1 MWKYINSNELYHAWP
16 KGYKRGPDGTPLGYV
31 SKDSQYNDKERG
43 TVGKISDNIN
53 TFKPKSTNY
62 KVNNSGYK
70 VNISN
75 KKEKP
80 PYEVVPINKNE
91 VVPINKNEVVPINKN
106 EVVPINKNKEE
117 PEIEK
122 INPTLDNIFD
132 STNEN
137 TTKKGKEKV
146 DNMFKNEK
154 VDFDFTTEKGKKRVN
169 DLINKIR
176 KENAEKE
183 QLAKEKAAK
192 EKDESWDLSDE
203 EINEIIKEEVAK
215 EKAEKER
222 LAKEKA
228 AKEKAEKERLAKEK
242 AAKEKAEKERLA
254 KEKAEKEQLA
264 KEKAAKEKAEKEKAS
279 KEKAEKEKVSKE
291 KTEKEKTVK
300 EKITPDKIKELENK
314 DLADKYE
321 SEAKKRDLGLE
332 MQSIKNNQEQ
342 QKLDAATADEKR
354 KAKDFEDRKA
364 REAYLDEL
372 NRYSNASNNFGTAG
386 SRLGS
391 AGDTVSKIRVQ
402 EKEKLDLSQFSSEEL
417 KRRIERNRLEQEYN
431 DRFAPETRVSKGK
444 RLVTNILYGSS
455 ALSNFAG
462 SIASIMGAIKSFKT
476 LSDYKNK

>member
-43 TVGKISDNIN
+43 TVGKISGNIN
-53 TFKPKSTNY
+53 TFKPGSTNY
-62 KVNNSGYK
+62 KANTSGYK
-70 VNISN
+70 VNISD

-80 PYEVVPINKNE
+80 PY
-91 VVPINKNEVVPINKN
+91 EVVPINKN

-122 INPTLDNIFD
+122 INPTLDDIFD

-183 QLAKEKAAK
+183 
-192 EKDESWDLSDE
+192 
-203 EINEIIKEEVAK
+203 
-215 EKAEKER
+215 R

-242 AAKEKAEKERLA
+242 AAKEKAEKE
-254 KEKAEKEQLA
+254 
-264 KEKAAKEKAEKEKAS
+264 KAAKEKAKKEKA
-279 KEKAEKEKVSKE
+279 A
-291 KTEKEKTVK
+291 K

-332 MQSIKNNQEQ
+332 MQSIKNKQEQ

>member
-16 KGYKRGPDGTPLGYV
+16 KGYKKGPDGTPLGYV
-31 SKDSQYNDKERG
+31 SKDSRYNDKERG
-43 TVGKISDNIN
+43 IAGKISGNIN

-62 KVNNSGYK
+62 KVNTSGYK
-70 VNISN
+70 VNISD

-80 PYEVVPINKNE
+80 PY
-91 VVPINKNEVVPINKN
+91 EVVPINKN

-122 INPTLDNIFD
+122 FNPTLDDIFD

-183 QLAKEKAAK
+183 RLAKEKAAK
-192 EKDESWDLSDE
+192 EK
-203 EINEIIKEEVAK
+203 
-215 EKAEKER
+215 AEKER
-222 LAKEKA
+222 LVKEKA

-254 KEKAEKEQLA
+254 KEKEA
-264 KEKAAKEKAEKEKAS
+264 KES
-279 KEKAEKEKVSKE
+279 
-291 KTEKEKTVK
+291 
-300 EKITPDKIKELENK
+300 ENK
-314 DLADKYE
+314 DLANKYE

-332 MQSIKNNQEQ
+332 MQSIKNKQEQ

-354 KAKDFEDRKA
+354 KDKDFKDRKA

-372 NRYSNASNNFGTAG
+372 NRYSNASNNFGIAG

-476 LSDYKNK
+476 LSDYKK

>member
-16 KGYKRGPDGTPLGYV
+16 KGYKKGPDGTPLGYV
-31 SKDSQYNDKERG
+31 SKDSRYNDKERG
-43 TVGKISDNIN
+43 IAGKISGNIN

-62 KVNNSGYK
+62 KVNTSGYK
-70 VNISN
+70 VNISD

-80 PYEVVPINKNE
+80 PY
-91 VVPINKNEVVPINKN
+91 EVVPINKN

-122 INPTLDNIFD
+122 FNPTLDDIFD

-183 QLAKEKAAK
+183 
-192 EKDESWDLSDE
+192 
-203 EINEIIKEEVAK
+203 
-215 EKAEKER
+215 R

-254 KEKAEKEQLA
+254 KEKE
-264 KEKAAKEKAEKEKAS
+264 AKEKAEKERLAKEKEA
-279 KEKAEKEKVSKE
+279 KEKAEKERLAKE
-291 KTEKEKTVK
+291 KEAKES
-300 EKITPDKIKELENK
+300 ENK
-314 DLADKYE
+314 DLANKYE

-332 MQSIKNNQEQ
+332 MQSIKNKQEQ

-354 KAKDFEDRKA
+354 KDKDFKDRKA

-372 NRYSNASNNFGTAG
+372 NRYSNASNNFGIAG

-476 LSDYKNK
+476 LSDYKK

>member
-1 MWKYINSNELYHAWP
+1 MWKYINSDELYHAWP

-43 TVGKISDNIN
+43 TVGKISGNIN
-53 TFKPKSTNY
+53 TFKPESTNY

-91 VVPINKNEVVPINKN
+91 VVPINKNK
-106 EVVPINKNKEE
+106 VVPINKNKEE

-122 INPTLDNIFD
+122 FNPTLDDIFD

-183 QLAKEKAAK
+183 RLAKEKEVK
-192 EKDESWDLSDE
+192 EIDELLTDE
-203 EINEIIKEEVAK
+203 EINEILKEVEKEKADE

-228 AKEKAEKERLAKEK
+228 AKEKAEKE
-242 AAKEKAEKERLA
+242 
-254 KEKAEKEQLA
+254 
-264 KEKAAKEKAEKEKAS
+264 KAAKEKAEKEKA
-279 KEKAEKEKVSKE
+279 A
-291 KTEKEKTVK
+291 K
-300 EKITPDKIKELENK
+300 EKITPDKIKELE
-314 DLADKYE
+314 D
-321 SEAKKRDLGLE
+321 KKRDLGLE
-332 MQSIKNNQEQ
+332 MQSIKNKQEQ

-354 KAKDFEDRKA
+354 KAKDFKDRKA

-372 NRYSNASNNFGTAG
+372 NRYSNASNNFGIAG

>member
-16 KGYKRGPDGTPLGYV
+16 KGYKKGPDGTPLGYV
-31 SKDSQYNDKERG
+31 SKDSQYNDKKRG
-43 TVGKISDNIN
+43 TVGKISGNIN
-53 TFKPKSTNY
+53 TFKPVSINY
-62 KVNNSGYK
+62 KINTSDYK
-70 VNISN
+70 VNISG

-91 VVPINKNEVVPINKN
+91 LVPINKNEL
-106 EVVPINKNKEE
+106 VPINKNKEE

-122 INPTLDNIFD
+122 FNPTLDDIFN

-146 DNMFKNEK
+146 DDMFKNEK

-183 QLAKEKAAK
+183 RLAKEK
-192 EKDESWDLSDE
+192 E
-203 EINEIIKEEVAK
+203 AK

-222 LAKEKA
+222 LAKEKE

-242 AAKEKAEKERLA
+242 EA
-254 KEKAEKEQLA
+254 
-264 KEKAAKEKAEKEKAS
+264 

-291 KTEKEKTVK
+291 NTEKEKIVE
-300 EKITPDKIKELENK
+300 EKTTPDKIKESEN
-314 DLADKYE
+314 
-321 SEAKKRDLGLE
+321 KKRDLGLE
-332 MQSIKNNQEQ
+332 MQSIKNKQEQ
-342 QKLDAATADEKR
+342 QKLDAATEDEKR

-444 RLVTNILYGSS
+444 RIVTNILYGTS
-455 ALSNFAG
+455 ALSNLAG
-462 SIASIMGAIKSFKT
+462 SVASIIGAIKSFKN
-476 LSDYKNK
+476 LADFKK

>member
-31 SKDSQYNDKERG
+31 SKDSQYNDKKRG
-43 TVGKISDNIN
+43 TVGKISGNIN
-53 TFKPKSTNY
+53 TFKPGSTNY
-62 KVNNSGYK
+62 KVNTSGYK
-70 VNISN
+70 VNISD

-91 VVPINKNEVVPINKN
+91 VVPINKNEI
-106 EVVPINKNKEE
+106 ISIGKNKEE

-122 INPTLDNIFD
+122 FNPTLDDIFD

-154 VDFDFTTEKGKKRVN
+154 VDFDFTTEKGKKKVN

-176 KENAEKE
+176 KEN
-183 QLAKEKAAK
+183 
-192 EKDESWDLSDE
+192 
-203 EINEIIKEEVAK
+203 
-215 EKAEKER
+215 AEKER

-242 AAKEKAEKERLA
+242 AAKEKAEKE
-254 KEKAEKEQLA
+254 KAA
-264 KEKAAKEKAEKEKAS
+264 KEKAAKEKAEKEKAA
-279 KEKAEKEKVSKE
+279 KEKAA
-291 KTEKEKTVK
+291 K

-321 SEAKKRDLGLE
+321 SEAKKRDFGLE
-332 MQSIKNNQEQ
+332 MQSIKNKQEQ

-372 NRYSNASNNFGTAG
+372 NRYSNASNNFGIAG

-476 LSDYKNK
+476 LSNYKNKK

>member
-31 SKDSQYNDKERG
+31 SKDSRYNDKERG
-43 TVGKISDNIN
+43 IAGKISGNIN

-62 KVNNSGYK
+62 KVNTSGYK
-70 VNISN
+70 VNISD

-91 VVPINKNEVVPINKN
+91 VVPINKN
-106 EVVPINKNKEE
+106 KEE
-117 PEIEK
+117 PKIEK
-122 INPTLDNIFD
+122 FNPTLDDIFD

-154 VDFDFTTEKGKKRVN
+154 VDFDFTTEKGKKKVN

-183 QLAKEKAAK
+183 RLAKEKA
-192 EKDESWDLSDE
+192 
-203 EINEIIKEEVAK
+203 
-215 EKAEKER
+215 
-222 LAKEKA
+222 AKEKA

-254 KEKAEKEQLA
+254 KEKAEKE
-264 KEKAAKEKAEKEKAS
+264 KTAKEKAEKEKIKELENWDLDDEEINEIIKEEVAKEKAEKERLAKEKEAKEKAEKERLA
-279 KEKAEKEKVSKE
+279 KEKAEKEKTAE
-291 KTEKEKTVK
+291 
-300 EKITPDKIKELENK
+300 EKITPDKIKE
-314 DLADKYE
+314 
-321 SEAKKRDLGLE
+321 SETKKRDLGLE
-332 MQSIKNNQEQ
+332 MQSIKNKQEQ

-354 KAKDFEDRKA
+354 KDKDFKDRKA

-372 NRYSNASNNFGTAG
+372 NRYSNASNNFGIAG

-391 AGDTVSKIRVQ
+391 AGDTVNKIRVQ

-417 KRRIERNRLEQEYN
+417 RRRIERNRLEQEYN

-444 RLVTNILYGSS
+444 RLVTNVLYGTS
-455 ALSNFAG
+455 ALSNLAG

-476 LSDYKNK
+476 LSNYKK

>member
-31 SKDSQYNDKERG
+31 SKDSQYNDKKRG
-43 TVGKISDNIN
+43 TVGKISGNIN
-53 TFKPKSTNY
+53 TFKPGSTNY
-62 KVNNSGYK
+62 KVNTSGYK
-70 VNISN
+70 VNISD

-80 PYEVVPINKNE
+80 PY
-91 VVPINKNEVVPINKN
+91 EVVPINKN

-122 INPTLDNIFD
+122 FNPTLDDIFD
-132 STNEN
+132 PTNEN

-154 VDFDFTTEKGKKRVN
+154 VDFDFTTEKGKKKVN

-176 KENAEKE
+176 KEN
-183 QLAKEKAAK
+183 
-192 EKDESWDLSDE
+192 
-203 EINEIIKEEVAK
+203 
-215 EKAEKER
+215 AEKER

-228 AKEKAEKERLAKEK
+228 AKEKAEKE
-242 AAKEKAEKERLA
+242 
-254 KEKAEKEQLA
+254 
-264 KEKAAKEKAEKEKAS
+264 KAAKEKAEKEKA
-279 KEKAEKEKVSKE
+279 A
-291 KTEKEKTVK
+291 K

-354 KAKDFEDRKA
+354 KAKDFKDRKA

>member
-43 TVGKISDNIN
+43 TVGKISGNIN
-53 TFKPKSTNY
+53 TFKPGSANY
-62 KVNNSGYK
+62 KVNTSGYK
-70 VNISN
+70 VNISD

-80 PYEVVPINKNE
+80 PY
-91 VVPINKNEVVPINKN
+91 EVVPINKN

-122 INPTLDNIFD
+122 INPTLDDIFD
-132 STNEN
+132 PTNEN

-154 VDFDFTTEKGKKRVN
+154 VDFDFTTEKGKKKVN

-183 QLAKEKAAK
+183 RLAKEK
-192 EKDESWDLSDE
+192 E
-203 EINEIIKEEVAK
+203 AK

-242 AAKEKAEKERLA
+242 AAKEKAEKE
-254 KEKAEKEQLA
+254 
-264 KEKAAKEKAEKEKAS
+264 KAAKEKAEKEKSA
-279 KEKAEKEKVSKE
+279 
-291 KTEKEKTVK
+291 K

-354 KAKDFEDRKA
+354 KAKDFKDRKA

>member
-31 SKDSQYNDKERG
+31 SKDSRYNDKERG
-43 TVGKISDNIN
+43 IAGKISGNIN
-53 TFKPKSTNY
+53 TFKPGSTNY
-62 KVNNSGYK
+62 KVNTSGYK
-70 VNISN
+70 VNISD

-91 VVPINKNEVVPINKN
+91 VVS
-106 EVVPINKNKEE
+106 INKNKEE

-122 INPTLDNIFD
+122 INPTLDDIFD
-132 STNEN
+132 PTNEN

-154 VDFDFTTEKGKKRVN
+154 VDFDFTTEKGKKKVN

-183 QLAKEKAAK
+183 
-192 EKDESWDLSDE
+192 
-203 EINEIIKEEVAK
+203 
-215 EKAEKER
+215 R

-228 AKEKAEKERLAKEK
+228 AKEKAAKEKVEKERLAKEK

-254 KEKAEKEQLA
+254 KEKAEKEKTA
-264 KEKAAKEKAEKEKAS
+264 KEKAEKERLAKEKAEKEKT
-279 KEKAEKEKVSKE
+279 AE
-291 KTEKEKTVK
+291 
-300 EKITPDKIKELENK
+300 EKITPDKIKESENK
-314 DLADKYE
+314 
-321 SEAKKRDLGLE
+321 KKDLGLE
-332 MQSIKNNQEQ
+332 MQSIKNKQEQ

-354 KAKDFEDRKA
+354 KDKDFKDRKA

-372 NRYSNASNNFGTAG
+372 NRYSNASNNFGIAG

-462 SIASIMGAIKSFKT
+462 SIASIIGAIKSFKT
-476 LSDYKNK
+476 LSDYKK

>member
-31 SKDSQYNDKERG
+31 SKDSKYNDKKRG
-43 TVGKISDNIN
+43 TVGKISGNIN
-53 TFKPKSTNY
+53 TFKPGSTNY
-62 KVNNSGYK
+62 KVNTSGYK
-70 VNISN
+70 VNISD

-80 PYEVVPINKNE
+80 PY
-91 VVPINKNEVVPINKN
+91 EVVPINKN

-122 INPTLDNIFD
+122 INPTLDDIFD
-132 STNEN
+132 PTNEN

-154 VDFDFTTEKGKKRVN
+154 VDFDFTTEKGKKKVN

-183 QLAKEKAAK
+183 RLAKEKAVK
-192 EKDESWDLSDE
+192 EIDELLSDE
-203 EINEIIKEEVAK
+203 EINEILKEVEKEEAAEKKAEKERLAKEKVAK

-228 AKEKAEKERLAKEK
+228 A
-242 AAKEKAEKERLA
+242 
-254 KEKAEKEQLA
+254 
-264 KEKAAKEKAEKEKAS
+264 

-354 KAKDFEDRKA
+354 KAKDFKDRKA

-372 NRYSNASNNFGTAG
+372 NRYSNASNNFGIAG

-476 LSDYKNK
+476 LSNYKNK

>member
-43 TVGKISDNIN
+43 TVGKISGNIN
-53 TFKPKSTNY
+53 TFKPGSANY
-62 KVNNSGYK
+62 KVNTSGYK
-70 VNISN
+70 VNISD

-91 VVPINKNEVVPINKN
+91 VVPINKNEVVS
-106 EVVPINKNKEE
+106 INKNKEE

-122 INPTLDNIFD
+122 FNPTLDDIFD

-154 VDFDFTTEKGKKRVN
+154 VDFDFTTEKGKKKVN

-183 QLAKEKAAK
+183 RLAKEK
-192 EKDESWDLSDE
+192 E
-203 EINEIIKEEVAK
+203 AK

-242 AAKEKAEKERLA
+242 AAKEKAEKE
-254 KEKAEKEQLA
+254 
-264 KEKAAKEKAEKEKAS
+264 KAAKEKAEKEKSA
-279 KEKAEKEKVSKE
+279 
-291 KTEKEKTVK
+291 K

-354 KAKDFEDRKA
+354 KAKDFKDRKA

-372 NRYSNASNNFGTAG
+372 NRYSNASNNFGIAG

>member
-16 KGYKRGPDGTPLGYV
+16 KGYKKGPDGTPLGYI

-43 TVGKISDNIN
+43 TIGKISGNIN
-53 TFKPKSTNY
+53 TFKPGSTNY
-62 KVNNSGYK
+62 KVNTSGYK
-70 VNISN
+70 VNISD

-80 PYEVVPINKNE
+80 PYEVVPIKKNE
-91 VVPINKNEVVPINKN
+91 VVPINKNEI
-106 EVVPINKNKEE
+106 ISIGKNKAES
-117 PEIEK
+117 EIEK
-122 INPTLDNIFD
+122 FNPTLDDIFD

-154 VDFDFTTEKGKKRVN
+154 VDFDFTTEKGKKKVN

-176 KENAEKE
+176 KEN
-183 QLAKEKAAK
+183 
-192 EKDESWDLSDE
+192 
-203 EINEIIKEEVAK
+203 
-215 EKAEKER
+215 AEKER

-254 KEKAEKEQLA
+254 KEKAA
-264 KEKAAKEKAEKEKAS
+264 KEKAAKEKAEKEKT
-279 KEKAEKEKVSKE
+279 AE
-291 KTEKEKTVK
+291 
-300 EKITPDKIKELENK
+300 EKITPDKIKESEN
-314 DLADKYE
+314 
-321 SEAKKRDLGLE
+321 KKRDLGLE
-332 MQSIKNNQEQ
+332 MQSIKNKQEQ

-354 KAKDFEDRKA
+354 KDKDFKDRKA

-372 NRYSNASNNFGTAG
+372 NRYSNASNNFGIAG

-417 KRRIERNRLEQEYN
+417 RRRIERNRLEQEYN

-476 LSDYKNK
+476 LSDYKK

>member
-53 TFKPKSTNY
+53 TFKPESTNY

-70 VNISN
+70 VNISD

-91 VVPINKNEVVPINKN
+91 VVPINKNEI
-106 EVVPINKNKEE
+106 ISIGKNKAES
-117 PEIEK
+117 EIEK

-183 QLAKEKAAK
+183 QLVKEKAAK

-215 EKAEKER
+215 EKAEKEQ
-222 LAKEKA
+222 L

-242 AAKEKAEKERLA
+242 AAKEKAEKEKAA
-254 KEKAEKEQLA
+254 KEKAE
-264 KEKAAKEKAEKEKAS
+264 KEKAAKEKAEKEKVA
-279 KEKAEKEKVSKE
+279 KEKAEKEKAA
-291 KTEKEKTVK
+291 K

-354 KAKDFEDRKA
+354 KAKDFKDRKA

>member
-16 KGYKRGPDGTPLGYV
+16 KGYKKGPDGTPLGYV
-31 SKDSQYNDKERG
+31 SKDSRYNDKERG
-43 TVGKISDNIN
+43 IAGKISGNIN
-53 TFKPKSTNY
+53 TFKPESTNY
-62 KVNNSGYK
+62 KVNTSGYK
-70 VNISN
+70 VNISD

-80 PYEVVPINKNE
+80 PY
-91 VVPINKNEVVPINKN
+91 

-122 INPTLDNIFD
+122 INPTLDDIFD
-132 STNEN
+132 PTNEN

-154 VDFDFTTEKGKKRVN
+154 VDFDFTTEKGKKKVN

-183 QLAKEKAAK
+183 
-192 EKDESWDLSDE
+192 
-203 EINEIIKEEVAK
+203 
-215 EKAEKER
+215 R
-222 LAKEKA
+222 LAKKKA

-242 AAKEKAEKERLA
+242 EAKEKAEKERLA
-254 KEKAEKEQLA
+254 KEKAEKE
-264 KEKAAKEKAEKEKAS
+264 KTAE
-279 KEKAEKEKVSKE
+279 
-291 KTEKEKTVK
+291 
-300 EKITPDKIKELENK
+300 EKITQDKIKESEN
-314 DLADKYE
+314 
-321 SEAKKRDLGLE
+321 KKRDLGLE
-332 MQSIKNNQEQ
+332 MQSIKNKQEQ
-342 QKLDAATADEKR
+342 QKLDAATSDEKR

>member
-31 SKDSQYNDKERG
+31 SKDSQYNDKKRG
-43 TVGKISDNIN
+43 TVGKISGNIN
-53 TFKPKSTNY
+53 TFKPGSTNY
-62 KVNNSGYK
+62 KVNTSGYK
-70 VNISN
+70 VNISD

-80 PYEVVPINKNE
+80 PY
-91 VVPINKNEVVPINKN
+91 EVVPINKN

-122 INPTLDNIFD
+122 FNPTLDDIFD

-137 TTKKGKEKV
+137 TAKKGKEKV

-154 VDFDFTTEKGKKRVN
+154 VDFDFTTEKGKKKVN

-176 KENAEKE
+176 KEN
-183 QLAKEKAAK
+183 
-192 EKDESWDLSDE
+192 
-203 EINEIIKEEVAK
+203 
-215 EKAEKER
+215 AEKER

-242 AAKEKAEKERLA
+242 AAKEKAEKE
-254 KEKAEKEQLA
+254 
-264 KEKAAKEKAEKEKAS
+264 KAA
-279 KEKAEKEKVSKE
+279 
-291 KTEKEKTVK
+291 K

-354 KAKDFEDRKA
+354 KAKDFKDRKA

>member
-106 EVVPINKNKEE
+106 KEE

-122 INPTLDNIFD
+122 INPTLDDIFD

-154 VDFDFTTEKGKKRVN
+154 VDF
-169 DLINKIR
+169 I
-176 KENAEKE
+176 
-183 QLAKEKAAK
+183 
-192 EKDESWDLSDE
+192 DELLSDE
-203 EINEIIKEEVAK
+203 EINEILKEVEKEKADE

-228 AKEKAEKERLAKEK
+228 AKEKAEKEK

-254 KEKAEKEQLA
+254 KEKE
-264 KEKAAKEKAEKEKAS
+264 AKEKAEKERLAKEKAD
-279 KEKAEKEKVSKE
+279 KEKAEKEKEAKE
-291 KTEKEKTVK
+291 KAE
-300 EKITPDKIKELENK
+300 KELENK

-332 MQSIKNNQEQ
+332 MQSIKNKQEQ

-372 NRYSNASNNFGTAG
+372 NRYSNASNNFGIAG

-444 RLVTNILYGSS
+444 KLVTNILYGSS

-476 LSDYKNK
+476 LSNYKNK

>member
-16 KGYKRGPDGTPLGYV
+16 KGYKKGPDGKPVGYV
-31 SKDSQYNDKERG
+31 SKDSQYNDKKRG
-43 TVGKISDNIN
+43 TVGKISGNIN
-53 TFKPKSTNY
+53 TFKPGSTNY
-62 KVNNSGYK
+62 KVNTSGYK
-70 VNISN
+70 VNISD

-80 PYEVVPINKNE
+80 PY
-91 VVPINKNEVVPINKN
+91 

-122 INPTLDNIFD
+122 FNPTLDDIFD

-137 TTKKGKEKV
+137 TAKKGKEKV

-154 VDFDFTTEKGKKRVN
+154 VDFDFTTEKGKKKVN

-176 KENAEKE
+176 KEN
-183 QLAKEKAAK
+183 
-192 EKDESWDLSDE
+192 
-203 EINEIIKEEVAK
+203 
-215 EKAEKER
+215 AEKER

-242 AAKEKAEKERLA
+242 AAKEKAEKE
-254 KEKAEKEQLA
+254 
-264 KEKAAKEKAEKEKAS
+264 KAA
-279 KEKAEKEKVSKE
+279 
-291 KTEKEKTVK
+291 K

-354 KAKDFEDRKA
+354 KAKDFKDRKA

>member
-16 KGYKRGPDGTPLGYV
+16 KGYKKGPDGTPLGYV
-31 SKDSQYNDKERG
+31 SKDSQYNDKKRG

-53 TFKPKSTNY
+53 TFKPGSTNY
-62 KVNNSGYK
+62 KVNTSGYK
-70 VNISN
+70 VNISD

-91 VVPINKNEVVPINKN
+91 VVPINKNKVVPINKN

-122 INPTLDNIFD
+122 INPTLDDIFD
-132 STNEN
+132 PTNEN

-154 VDFDFTTEKGKKRVN
+154 VDFDFTTEKGKKKVN

-176 KENAEKE
+176 KEN
-183 QLAKEKAAK
+183 
-192 EKDESWDLSDE
+192 
-203 EINEIIKEEVAK
+203 
-215 EKAEKER
+215 
-222 LAKEKA
+222 
-228 AKEKAEKERLAKEK
+228 AEKERLAKEK

-254 KEKAEKEQLA
+254 KEKAEKE
-264 KEKAAKEKAEKEKAS
+264 KAA
-279 KEKAEKEKVSKE
+279 
-291 KTEKEKTVK
+291 K
-300 EKITPDKIKELENK
+300 EKITPDKIKELEDK

-354 KAKDFEDRKA
+354 KAKDFKDRKA

>member
-31 SKDSQYNDKERG
+31 SKDSQYNDKKRG
-43 TVGKISDNIN
+43 TVGKISGNIN
-53 TFKPKSTNY
+53 TFKPGSTNY
-62 KVNNSGYK
+62 KVNTSGYK
-70 VNISN
+70 VNISD

-91 VVPINKNEVVPINKN
+91 VVPINKNEI
-106 EVVPINKNKEE
+106 ISIGKNKAES
-117 PEIEK
+117 EIEK
-122 INPTLDNIFD
+122 FNPTLDDIFD

-154 VDFDFTTEKGKKRVN
+154 VDFDFTTEKGKKKVN

-183 QLAKEKAAK
+183 RLAKEKAVK
-192 EKDESWDLSDE
+192 EIDELLTDE
-203 EINEIIKEEVAK
+203 EINEILKEVEKEEAAE

-254 KEKAEKEQLA
+254 KEKEAKEKAE
-264 KEKAAKEKAEKEKAS
+264 KEKAAKEKAEKEKEA
-279 KEKAEKEKVSKE
+279 
-291 KTEKEKTVK
+291 K

-332 MQSIKNNQEQ
+332 MQLIKNNQEQ

-354 KAKDFEDRKA
+354 KAKDFKDRKA

>member
-53 TFKPKSTNY
+53 TFKPESTNY

-91 VVPINKNEVVPINKN
+91 VVPINKN
-106 EVVPINKNKEE
+106 KEE

-122 INPTLDNIFD
+122 INPTLDDIFD
-132 STNEN
+132 PTNEN

-154 VDFDFTTEKGKKRVN
+154 VDFDFTTEKGKKKVN

-176 KENAEKE
+176 KEN
-183 QLAKEKAAK
+183 
-192 EKDESWDLSDE
+192 
-203 EINEIIKEEVAK
+203 
-215 EKAEKER
+215 AEKER

-228 AKEKAEKERLAKEK
+228 AKEKAEKEK

-254 KEKAEKEQLA
+254 KEKE
-264 KEKAAKEKAEKEKAS
+264 AKEKAE
-279 KEKAEKEKVSKE
+279 
-291 KTEKEKTVK
+291 
-300 EKITPDKIKELENK
+300 KELENK

-332 MQSIKNNQEQ
+332 MQSIKNKQEQ

-476 LSDYKNK
+476 LSNYKNKK

>member
-31 SKDSQYNDKERG
+31 SKDSRYNDKERG
-43 TVGKISDNIN
+43 IAGKISGNIN
-53 TFKPKSTNY
+53 TFKPESTNY
-62 KVNNSGYK
+62 KVNTSGYK
-70 VNISN
+70 VNISD
-75 KKEKP
+75 KKEKS
-80 PYEVVPINKNE
+80 PYEVVS
-91 VVPINKNEVVPINKN
+91 
-106 EVVPINKNKEE
+106 INKNKEG

-122 INPTLDNIFD
+122 FNPTLDDIFD

-154 VDFDFTTEKGKKRVN
+154 VDFDFTTEKGKKKVN

-183 QLAKEKAAK
+183 
-192 EKDESWDLSDE
+192 
-203 EINEIIKEEVAK
+203 
-215 EKAEKER
+215 R
-222 LAKEKA
+222 L
-228 AKEKAEKERLAKEK
+228 
-242 AAKEKAEKERLA
+242 AKEKAEKERLA
-254 KEKAEKEQLA
+254 KEKAEKERLA
-264 KEKAAKEKAEKEKAS
+264 KEKEA

-291 KTEKEKTVK
+291 NTEKEKTVE
-300 EKITPDKIKELENK
+300 EKTTPDKIKESEN
-314 DLADKYE
+314 
-321 SEAKKRDLGLE
+321 KKRDLGLE
-332 MQSIKNNQEQ
+332 MQSIKNKQEQ

-354 KAKDFEDRKA
+354 KDKDFKDRKA

-372 NRYSNASNNFGTAG
+372 NRYSNASNNFGIAG

-476 LSDYKNK
+476 LSDYKK

>member
-31 SKDSQYNDKERG
+31 SKDSRYNDKERG
-43 TVGKISDNIN
+43 TVGKISGNIN

-62 KVNNSGYK
+62 KVNADGYK
-70 VNISN
+70 VNASD
-75 KKEKP
+75 KKEKSS
-80 PYEVVPINKNE
+80 YKIVPINKNE
-91 VVPINKNEVVPINKN
+91 VVS
-106 EVVPINKNKEE
+106 INKNKEE

-122 INPTLDNIFD
+122 INPTLDDIFD
-132 STNEN
+132 PTNEN

-154 VDFDFTTEKGKKRVN
+154 VDFDFTTEKGKKKVN

-176 KENAEKE
+176 KEN
-183 QLAKEKAAK
+183 
-192 EKDESWDLSDE
+192 
-203 EINEIIKEEVAK
+203 
-215 EKAEKER
+215 AEKER

-254 KEKAEKEQLA
+254 KEKAAKEIDYLLTDEEINEILKEAEKEKVAEEKAEKERLA
-264 KEKAAKEKAEKEKAS
+264 KEKAAKEKAEKERLAKEKADKEKAEKEKAA
-279 KEKAEKEKVSKE
+279 KEKAEKEKVAKE
-291 KTEKEKTVK
+291 KAEKEKTAE
-300 EKITPDKIKELENK
+300 EKITPDKIKESEN
-314 DLADKYE
+314 
-321 SEAKKRDLGLE
+321 KKRDLGLE
-332 MQSIKNNQEQ
+332 MQSIKNKQEQ

-354 KAKDFEDRKA
+354 KDKDFKDRKA

-372 NRYSNASNNFGTAG
+372 NRYSNASNNFGIAG

-476 LSDYKNK
+476 LSDYKK

>member
-1 MWKYINSNELYHAWP
+1 MWKYINSDELYHAWP

-43 TVGKISDNIN
+43 TVGKISGNIN
-53 TFKPKSTNY
+53 TFKPESINY

-106 EVVPINKNKEE
+106 KEE

-122 INPTLDNIFD
+122 INPNLDDIFD
-132 STNEN
+132 PTNEN

-154 VDFDFTTEKGKKRVN
+154 VDFDFTTEKGKKKVN

-176 KENAEKE
+176 KENAK
-183 QLAKEKAAK
+183 
-192 EKDESWDLSDE
+192 
-203 EINEIIKEEVAK
+203 
-215 EKAEKER
+215 KER

-242 AAKEKAEKERLA
+242 AAKEKAEKEKAA
-254 KEKAEKEQLA
+254 KEKAE
-264 KEKAAKEKAEKEKAS
+264 KEKAAKEKAEKEK
-279 KEKAEKEKVSKE
+279 
-291 KTEKEKTVK
+291 TVK
-300 EKITPDKIKELENK
+300 EKIKELENK

-476 LSDYKNK
+476 LSNYKNK

>member
-16 KGYKRGPDGTPLGYV
+16 KGYKKGPDGTPLGYV
-31 SKDSQYNDKERG
+31 PKDSQYNDKKRG
-43 TVGKISDNIN
+43 TVGKISGSIN
-53 TFKPKSTNY
+53 TFKPGSTNY
-62 KVNNSGYK
+62 KVNTSGYK
-70 VNISN
+70 VNTSD
-75 KKEKP
+75 KKEKS
-80 PYEVVPINKNE
+80 PYK
-91 VVPINKNEVVPINKN
+91 
-106 EVVPINKNKEE
+106 VVPINKNKEE

-122 INPTLDNIFD
+122 FNPI
-132 STNEN
+132 NEN

-146 DNMFKNEK
+146 VNMFKNEK
-154 VDFDFTTEKGKKRVN
+154 VDFDFNSILDDKELDEIIKGF
-169 DLINKIR
+169 
-176 KENAEKE
+176 EKE
-183 QLAKEKAAK
+183 QASKEKAEKKRLAKEQEAKEKAEK
-192 EKDESWDLSDE
+192 E
-203 EINEIIKEEVAK
+203 AK

-228 AKEKAEKERLAKEK
+228 AKEKVEKERLAKEQEAKEK
-242 AAKEKAEKERLA
+242 AEKEAKEKAEKERLA
-254 KEKAEKEQLA
+254 KEKAEKERL
-264 KEKAAKEKAEKEKAS
+264 AKEKAEKEKT
-279 KEKAEKEKVSKE
+279 AE
-291 KTEKEKTVK
+291 
-300 EKITPDKIKELENK
+300 EKITPDKIKE
-314 DLADKYE
+314 
-321 SEAKKRDLGLE
+321 SETKKRDLGLE
-332 MQSIKNNQEQ
+332 MQSIKNKQEQ

-354 KAKDFEDRKA
+354 KDKDFKDRKA

-372 NRYSNASNNFGTAG
+372 NRYSNASNNFGIAG

-476 LSDYKNK
+476 LSDYKK

>member
-16 KGYKRGPDGTPLGYV
+16 KGYKKGPDGTPLGYV
-31 SKDSQYNDKERG
+31 SKDSQYNDKKRG
-43 TVGKISDNIN
+43 TIGEISGNIN
-53 TFKPKSTNY
+53 TFKPVSINYKINTSNY
-62 KVNNSGYK
+62 KVNTSD
-70 VNISN
+70 
-75 KKEKP
+75 KKEKS
-80 PYEVVPINKNE
+80 PYK
-91 VVPINKNEVVPINKN
+91 
-106 EVVPINKNKEE
+106 VVPINKNKEE

-122 INPTLDNIFD
+122 FNPI
-132 STNEN
+132 NEN

-146 DNMFKNEK
+146 VNMFKNEK
-154 VDFDFTTEKGKKRVN
+154 VDFDFNAAILNDKELDEIIKGFEKEQAS
-169 DLINKIR
+169 
-176 KENAEKE
+176 KEKAEKK
-183 QLAKEKAAK
+183 QLAKEQ
-192 EKDESWDLSDE
+192 E
-203 EINEIIKEEVAK
+203 AK

-222 LAKEKA
+222 LAKEK
-228 AKEKAEKERLAKEK
+228 E
-242 AAKEKAEKERLA
+242 A

-264 KEKAAKEKAEKEKAS
+264 KEKAEKERLAKEKEAKEKVEKEQLAKEKAEKE
-279 KEKAEKEKVSKE
+279 
-291 KTEKEKTVK
+291 
-300 EKITPDKIKELENK
+300 
-314 DLADKYE
+314 
-321 SEAKKRDLGLE
+321 KRDLGLE
-332 MQSIKNNQEQ
+332 MQSIKNKQEQ

-462 SIASIMGAIKSFKT
+462 SIASIMGAIKSFKN
-476 LSDYKNK
+476 LSNYKK

>member
-16 KGYKRGPDGTPLGYV
+16 KGYKRGPDGTPLGYI

-43 TVGKISDNIN
+43 IAGKISGNIN
-53 TFKPKSTNY
+53 TFKPGSTNY
-62 KVNNSGYK
+62 KVNTSGYK
-70 VNISN
+70 VNISD

-91 VVPINKNEVVPINKN
+91 VVPINKNEI
-106 EVVPINKNKEE
+106 ISIGKNKAES
-117 PEIEK
+117 EIEK
-122 INPTLDNIFD
+122 FNPTLDDIFD

-154 VDFDFTTEKGKKRVN
+154 VDFDFTTEKGKKKVN

-183 QLAKEKAAK
+183 RLAKEKEAK

-228 AKEKAEKERLAKEK
+228 AKEKAEKERLAN
-242 AAKEKAEKERLA
+242 
-254 KEKAEKEQLA
+254 
-264 KEKAAKEKAEKEKAS
+264 EKAEKEKTA
-279 KEKAEKEKVSKE
+279 
-291 KTEKEKTVK
+291 K
-300 EKITPDKIKELENK
+300 EKITPDKIKELEDK
-314 DLADKYE
+314 DLANKYE

-332 MQSIKNNQEQ
+332 MQSIKNKQEQ
-342 QKLDAATADEKR
+342 QKLDAANADEKR

-372 NRYSNASNNFGTAG
+372 NRYNNASNNFGTAG

-391 AGDTVSKIRVQ
+391 AGDTVNKIRVQ